1 MPIHVLSDQ
10 LAAQIAAGEVIE
22 RPVSVVK
29 ELVENSIDAGA
40 TDIRI
45 EIRDGGKRLIR
56 VADNGTGIPSAE
68 VELAFVHHA
77 TSKLDSSDDLFA
89 IRTLGF
95 RGEALPSI
103 AAVAQATMLTRAA
116 LEEAGTE
123 IRIVGGALEG
133 RAPHAAPMGTV
144 ITVENLFFNI
154 PARLKFLKSTTTEAG
169 HVVDLV
175 NRYALAYPHVRFSLQ
190 TESRQVFQTSGNGSM
205 QDVLIAVYGLDTA
218 RQMIEVAANM
228 PGADGDGVA
237 TTVSGYTSLPALTR
251 ANRSQMV
258 FFVNGRSV
266 QDRNL
271 NFAVTEAYHTL
282 VMVGRHPFCILRITL
297 PPDEVDV
304 NVHPTKAE
312 VRFRDS
318 HAIFS
323 VVQRAVRAVL
333 VSHQP
338 VPDMPMA
345 GQPSYDG
352 ERVVDTPLSP
362 LLPVPPDYPPRPAG
376 PHLWTPEL
384 DGAPRPL
391 LPDVPRQTPL
401 PSDEPLPMLRVL
413 GQVARTY
420 IVAEGPEGIF
430 LIDQHAAHERVLYE
444 QFKHEHA
451 SHAPVGQSLL
461 EPLTLELT
469 ARQATRLES
478 QIDLFQHVGFQLEPF
493 GGSMFLVR
501 AVPGIWGEG
510 DPRQALAII
519 LDELADEREWGHGRV
534 AGPIDE
540 AREARLI
547 ASVCKQAAIK
557 AGRLLAPAE
566 MHELIRRLE
575 SCRSPRTCPHGRP
588 TMIRLGLDQLSR
600 EFGRI

>member
-29 ELVENSIDAGA
+29 ELVENSLDAGA
-40 TDIRI
+40 TDIRV

-56 VADNGTGIPSAE
+56 VADNGTGIPASE

-77 TSKLDSSDDLFA
+77 TSKLESSDDLFA
-89 IRTLGF
+89 IKTLGF

-103 AAVAQATMLTRAA
+103 AAVSQTTMLTRAA
-116 LEEAGTE
+116 LEDAGTE
-123 IRIVGGALEG
+123 IKVVGGAIAG
-133 RAPHAAPMGTV
+133 RTPHAAPMGTV

-154 PARLKFLKSTTTEAG
+154 PARLKFLKSTTTETG
-169 HVVDLV
+169 HVIELV
-175 NRYALAYPHVRFSLQ
+175 NRYAMAYPHVRFSLQ
-190 TESRQVFQTSGNGSM
+190 TEARQVFQTSGNGVM

-218 RQMIEVAANM
+218 RQMIEVAG
-228 PGADGDGVA
+228 GASVDEGAVA
-237 TTVSGYTSLPALTR
+237 MNVSGYTSLPAITR
-251 ANRSQMV
+251 ANRAQMC

-282 VMVGRHPFCILRITL
+282 IMVGRQPLCILKIVV
-297 PPDEVDV
+297 PPGEVDV

-312 VRFRDS
+312 VRFRDA
-318 HAIFS
+318 HAVFS
-323 VVQRAVRAVL
+323 LVQRAVRAAL
-333 VSHQP
+333 VS
-338 VPDMPMA
+338 
-345 GQPSYDG
+345 QPSVPGMSVEPDRPPFAD
-352 ERVVDTPLSP
+352 ERIEGGMASAATSATTAFPMHS
-362 LLPVPPDYPPRPAG
+362 G
-376 PHLWTPEL
+376 PQIRAFGVEP
-384 DGAPRPL
+384 G
-391 LPDVPRQTPL
+391 QTPL
-401 PSDEPLPMLRVL
+401 PADSVRQPPLESEEPLPMLRVL

-444 QFKHEHA
+444 QFKHERQTRA
-451 SHAPVGQSLL
+451 AATQALL

-478 QIDLFQHVGFQLEPF
+478 QMDIFRDVGFLIEPF
-493 GGSMFLVR
+493 GGTMFLVR
-501 AVPGIWGEG
+501 AVPSIWAEG
-510 DPRQALAII
+510 DPRQSLAII

-534 AGPIDE
+534 VGPLDE
-540 AREARLI
+540 AREARLV

-557 AGRLLAPAE
+557 AGRVLAPQE
-566 MHELIRRLE
+566 MQALIRRLE
-575 SCRSPRTCPHGRP
+575 ACVAPRTCPHGRP

-600 EFGRI
+600 EFGRAG